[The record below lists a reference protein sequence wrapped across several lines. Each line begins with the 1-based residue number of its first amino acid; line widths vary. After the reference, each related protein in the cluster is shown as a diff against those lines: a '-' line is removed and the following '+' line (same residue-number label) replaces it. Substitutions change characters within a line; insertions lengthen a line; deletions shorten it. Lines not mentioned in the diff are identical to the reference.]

1 MIVQDG
7 GLGSLVLMLPA
18 ITDIRAAQPDA
29 EIVLVSRYG
38 ELAVATGA
46 ATRCPICPLWRGAG
60 PEISV
65 VLASEIAAA
74 DIVLTFISNQRGY
87 ETSFETATK
96 GQLIH
101 SGSRPEAGM
110 PAYEFFRKGLS
121 ALGIKAGSGAPC
133 IRFPGTVPSE
143 RVALC
148 PTSGVKAKTWARE
161 KWARL
166 LPMIMVDAVLFGYPD
181 NCSPFS
187 IPAPIVLPVHI
198 ELSKSDSVVEFARK
212 LAACRFW
219 VGHDSG
225 SMHLAAALGL
235 PGVVLRRIPMGGD
248 LWAPCSPLI
257 ETLPMDAT
265 PEMVANVL
273 AGSVGSKGGNE

>member
-1 MIVQDG
+1 VIVQDG

-38 ELAVATGA
+38 ALAVATGA
-46 ATRCPICPLWRGAG
+46 ATRSPICPLWRGAG

-65 VLASEIAAA
+65 VLAKEIAAA
-74 DIVLTFISNQRGY
+74 DIVLTFISNHRGY
-87 ETSFETATK
+87 ETSFEKATK
-96 GQLIH
+96 GQVIH

-110 PAYEFFRKGLS
+110 PAYEFFRKGLG
-121 ALGIKAGSGAPC
+121 LKAGSGAPW

-148 PTSGVKAKTWARE
+148 PTSAVKAKTWPRE

-166 LPMIMVDAVLFGYPD
+166 LPMIMVDAVLFGHPD

-198 ELSKSDSVVEFARK
+198 ELFKNDSVVEFAGK

-235 PGVVLRRIPMGGD
+235 PGVVLRRIPVGED

-257 ETLPMDAT
+257 ETLPMHAT